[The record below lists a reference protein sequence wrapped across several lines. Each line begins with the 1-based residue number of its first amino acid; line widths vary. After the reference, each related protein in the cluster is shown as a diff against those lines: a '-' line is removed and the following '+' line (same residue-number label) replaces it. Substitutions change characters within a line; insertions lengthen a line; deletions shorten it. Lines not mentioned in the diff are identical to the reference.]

1 MHIYWYEA
9 HQKKSGGHKAH
20 IHHDNIIISAVYHH
34 IHVLFA
40 RIVRDMIFFVP
51 SLEYYV
57 ISWGA
62 GTPSTTTATYRPLFN
77 VY

>member
-34 IHVLFA
+34 ILTFCS
-40 RIVRDMIFFVP
+40 F
-51 SLEYYV
+51 SLICLAVERRSELHLKEPIIHST
-57 ISWGA
+57 IS
-62 GTPSTTTATYRPLFN
+62 TYHTIS
-77 VY
+77 